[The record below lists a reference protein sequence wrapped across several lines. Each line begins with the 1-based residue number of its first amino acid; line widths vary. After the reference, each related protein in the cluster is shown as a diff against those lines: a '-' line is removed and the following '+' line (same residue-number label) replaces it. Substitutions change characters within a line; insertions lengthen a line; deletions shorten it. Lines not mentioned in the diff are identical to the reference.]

1 MIEVYLISPDGD
13 ERRMLREKVGDR
25 LLGSFDADSFDES
38 LANDLIQT
46 PPLLGDRGVI
56 VITEC
61 LRTMDSPKEF
71 VVGSVDAPHD
81 VILVETALTKPL
93 RTILEK
99 EGIPIVDKTD
109 VVPDT
114 KEEEK
119 RNSFAL
125 ADALLNGER
134 RELWRVLEKDLE
146 DGKDLQEIIGM
157 LLWQLRMMVAAREG
171 LTADE
176 AHIAPF
182 PLGKAKRKATPVG
195 LDAMLD
201 ELLHIAHFDTGDL
214 SQREA
219 LESWVLG
226 WGR

>member
-1 MIEVYLISPDGD
+1 MIEVYLVSSDGD
-13 ERRMLREKVGDR
+13 ERRMLREKIGDR

-61 LRTMDSPKEF
+61 LRTMDNPKEF
-71 VVGSVDAPHD
+71 VSGSVDAPHD
-81 VILVETALTKPL
+81 VILIEASLTKPL
-93 RTILEK
+93 RTVLEK

-109 VVPDT
+109 VVPET

-125 ADALLNGER
+125 ADALLSGDR
-134 RELWRVLEKDLE
+134 RELWRVLERDLE

-157 LLWQLRMMVAAREG
+157 LLWQLRMMMAAREG
-171 LTADE
+171 LTPDE

-182 PLGKAKRKATPVG
+182 PLGKAKRKGVQPG
-195 LDAMLD
+195 LDGAVN
-201 ELLHIAHFDTGDL
+201 ELLHIAHFDTGEL

-219 LESWVLG
+219 LESWVLR